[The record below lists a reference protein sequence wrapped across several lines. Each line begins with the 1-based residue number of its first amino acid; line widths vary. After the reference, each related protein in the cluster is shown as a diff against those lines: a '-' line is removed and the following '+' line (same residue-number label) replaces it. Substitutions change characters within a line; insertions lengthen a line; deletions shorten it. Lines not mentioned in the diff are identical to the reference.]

1 MQTAVPPLPTKAG
14 RDKAPS
20 VTAWTL
26 AGVTLALSLTSFLGA
41 GILLLPWPAAAIIL
55 TIGIIVVKRR
65 GKAQGI
71 SLIIA
76 AVLIVPFSYLAQLV
90 SLAVY
95 GTSAMKEQ
103 EWQETQ
109 MLDNL
114 RAIGKAKAAWIAE
127 TEARNAAPVTLAD
140 LTSYLG
146 GKEIIS
152 VVSER
157 YDPQP
162 VGKNPTATLPRDK
175 HLWDYPNN
183 GAAYTILGLE
193 QILLN
198 RSRDP
203 INITVGQMLHPS
215 KNWLPLFWKTSPP
228 VSPSVS
234 RPPTSA
240 PEE

>member
-1 MQTAVPPLPTKAG
+1 MQTVVPPLPTKAG
-14 RDKAPS
+14 RDKALS
-20 VTAWTL
+20 ITGWTL
-26 AGVTLALSLTSFLGA
+26 AGATLALSLTSFLGA
-41 GILLLPWPAAAIIL
+41 GILLLPWPVAAVIL
-55 TIGIIVVKRR
+55 TIGIIVVKHR

-71 SLIIA
+71 SLILA
-76 AVLIVPFSYLAQLV
+76 AVLIVPCSYLAQLV

-127 TEARNAAPVTLAD
+127 TEAKDAAVVTLAD

-146 GKEIIS
+146 GKELIS

-162 VGKNPTATLPRDK
+162 VGKDPTATLPRDK

-183 GAAYTILGLE
+183 GAAYTAVGLE

-198 RSRDP
+198 RTRDP
-203 INITVGQMLHPS
+203 INIITGQMLHPS

-228 VSPSVS
+228 VAPSVS
-234 RPPTSA
+234 PAPRST